1 MKNFLIFIYTSLFTL
16 LFLYGIL
23 LFVLLSKFEKH
34 DELSL
39 MLHLERDTYAK
50 VEDFA
55 DYFNARILDL
65 EDLYWTHVVPT
76 RKYGSN
82 KPKNPESS

>member
-16 LFLYGIL
+16 LFMYGIL

-39 MLHLERDTYAK
+39 MLHLERDTYVK
-50 VEDFA
+50 VEEFA

-65 EDLYWTHVVPT
+65 EDLYWNYVVPS
-76 RKYGSN
+76 RKP
-82 KPKNPESS
+82 KTKNPESS